1 MKQKNRI
8 RIHFSSGSVKQRLM
22 LSSSIILCVGFCLAF
37 ALVALLVQK
46 QYQEEFTKRLDA
58 SLAIMET
65 QGNKIWT
72 NPQKYAREE
81 SDRLSAVGQQIRIT
95 VLDSKGNVLGDSEQ
109 PGDVDDDTVR
119 GNHLDRPEIVQADKS
134 GRGYDVRL
142 SENAGERF
150 YYAAVRLPDQGYL
163 RAALSIADLDRVTRK
178 FWIGSLLSLLLGLI
192 LVCTVTWF
200 MADRFTLPIRSLTK
214 VARRISEG
222 DLSGRMQGQYTGE
235 IGDLTHSFNI
245 MAESTEQA
253 VLQTQKK
260 QEQLEGVLQGMD
272 DGVLC
277 VDRNN
282 RIVFLNQ
289 RARELLNARDLKE
302 GGILDGSLLIRQL
315 ADRMRSA
322 GEQGEEEAARR
333 ETLTTGG
340 PKEQQ
345 YNVYIAPI
353 PGKREDGEVLAVI
366 ADVTRMRR
374 LEQLRSE
381 FVANVTHELKTPL
394 TSIRGSIELL
404 RSGDRDEETR
414 QYFYDV
420 LDIEAERLHHLI
432 DDMLVLSQIENAK
445 EDPSARRC
453 NLKEELMA
461 TIERLHPVAEKASV
475 TLELDADPSLYCD
488 CSPTR
493 IGQLFINL
501 IENAIKYNVPQGKV
515 TVTAR
520 RQRHMAIVRVR
531 DTGIG
536 IAPEHLD
543 RLFERFYRVDT
554 SRSREIGGTGLGLSI
569 VKHLAA
575 LYHGEVSVESEVGK
589 GSTFTVRLPLS
600 PE

>member
-1 MKQKNRI
+1 MEQKHTRRLLFWN
-8 RIHFSSGSVKQRLM
+8 GSVKQRLM
-22 LSSSIILCVGFCLAF
+22 LSSAVILCAGFCLAF
-37 ALVALLVQK
+37 MLVALLVQQ
-46 QYQEEFTKRLDA
+46 QYREEFTKRLDA

-65 QGNKIWT
+65 QVQEIQA
-72 NPQKYAREE
+72 NPQKYARSE
-81 SDRLSAVGQQIRIT
+81 SERLSAVGQQVRIT
-95 VLDSKGNVLGDSEQ
+95 VLDSNGNVLGDSEQ
-109 PGDVDDDTVR
+109 QGDVDDNTVK
-119 GNHLDRPEIVQADKS
+119 GNHLDRPEIEQAKKE
-134 GRGYDVRL
+134 GRGYDVRV
-142 SENAGERF
+142 SENRGERF
-150 YYAAVRLPDQGYL
+150 YYAATRLPGQGYL
-163 RAALSIADLDRVTRK
+163 RAALSIAELDRVTQK
-178 FWIGSLLSLLLGLI
+178 FWMGSLFSLLLGLI
-192 LVCTVTWF
+192 LVCGVTWM
-200 MADRFTLPIRSLTK
+200 MADRFTRPIRHLTQ
-214 VARRISEG
+214 VARRISQG
-222 DLSGRMQGQYTGE
+222 DLSGRMQGQYSGE
-235 IGDLTHSFNI
+235 IGELAHSFNV

-277 VDRNN
+277 VDKSN
-282 RIVFLNQ
+282 RVVFLNQ
-289 RARELLNARDLKE
+289 RARELLSAPELKE
-302 GGILDGSLLIRQL
+302 GGTLDGSLLLRRL
-315 ADRMRSA
+315 AEQMRSG
-322 GEQGEEEAARR
+322 GEQARR
-333 ETLTTGG
+333 ETLSAGG
-340 PKEQQ
+340 PKERQ
-345 YNVYIAPI
+345 YAVYFSPI
-353 PGKREDGEVLAVI
+353 PGRREDGEVLAVI
-366 ADVTRMRR
+366 ADVTRMRQ

-414 QYFYDV
+414 RYFYDV
-420 LDIEAERLHHLI
+420 LDIEAERLYHLI

-445 EDPSARRC
+445 EDPAARRC
-453 NLKEELMA
+453 NLKEELQA
-461 TIERLHPVAEKASV
+461 TLDRLTPVAEKAGV
-475 TLELDADPSLYCD
+475 TLELDADASLYCD

-493 IGQLFINL
+493 IGQLFGNL
-501 IENAIKYNVPQGKV
+501 IENAIKYNVPQGSV

-520 RQRHMAIVRVR
+520 RQRHMVLVRVR

-575 LYHGEVSVESEVGK
+575 LYHGEVSVESNIGK

>member
-65 QGNKIWT
+65 QGSKIWA

-109 PGDVDDDTVR
+109 PGDVDDDTVK
-119 GNHLDRPEIVQADKS
+119 GNHLSRPEILQADQS

-178 FWIGSLLSLLLGLI
+178 FWVGSLLSLLLGLI
-192 LVCTVTWF
+192 LICTVTWF

-282 RIVFLNQ
+282 
-289 RARELLNARDLKE
+289 
-302 GGILDGSLLIRQL
+302 
-315 ADRMRSA
+315 
-322 GEQGEEEAARR
+322 
-333 ETLTTGG
+333 
-340 PKEQQ
+340 
-345 YNVYIAPI
+345 
-353 PGKREDGEVLAVI
+353 
-366 ADVTRMRR
+366 
-374 LEQLRSE
+374 
-381 FVANVTHELKTPL
+381 
-394 TSIRGSIELL
+394 
-404 RSGDRDEETR
+404 
-414 QYFYDV
+414 
-420 LDIEAERLHHLI
+420 
-432 DDMLVLSQIENAK
+432 
-445 EDPSARRC
+445 C
-453 NLKEELMA
+453 
-461 TIERLHPVAEKASV
+461 
-475 TLELDADPSLYCD
+475 
-488 CSPTR
+488 
-493 IGQLFINL
+493 
-501 IENAIKYNVPQGKV
+501 
-515 TVTAR
+515 
-520 RQRHMAIVRVR
+520 
-531 DTGIG
+531 
-536 IAPEHLD
+536 
-543 RLFERFYRVDT
+543 
-554 SRSREIGGTGLGLSI
+554 
-569 VKHLAA
+569 
-575 LYHGEVSVESEVGK
+575 
-589 GSTFTVRLPLS
+589 
-600 PE
+600 

>member
-1 MKQKNRI
+1 MKEKKN
-8 RIHFSSGSVKQRLM
+8 FLQQFGNGSVKQRLM
-22 LSSSIILCVGFCLAF
+22 LLSSIILCAGFCLSF
-37 ALVALLVQK
+37 ALVAVLVQK
-46 QYQEEFTKRLDA
+46 QYREEFTKRLDA
-58 SLAIMET
+58 SLAIMES
-65 QGNKIWT
+65 QSNEIWS
-72 NPQKYAREE
+72 NPQKYTREE
-81 SDRLSAVGQQIRIT
+81 SKRLEYVGQQMRIT
-95 VLDSKGNVLGDSEQ
+95 VLDFKGNVVGDSEQ

-119 GNHLDRPEIVQADKS
+119 GNHLTRPEIVAAGKT
-134 GRGYDVRL
+134 GRGYDIRL
-142 SENAGERF
+142 SANRGERF
-150 YYAAVRLPDQGYL
+150 YYSAVRLSDQGYL
-163 RAALSIADLDRVTRK
+163 RAALSMADLDRVTQK
-178 FWIGSLLSLLLGLI
+178 FWAGSLISLLLGLVLI
-192 LVCTVTWF
+192 CTVTWF
-200 MADRFTLPIRSLTK
+200 MADRFTLPIRNLTK

-222 DLSGRMQGQYTGE
+222 DLSGRMQGHFTGE
-235 IGDLTHSFNI
+235 IGELTHSFNV

-277 VDRNN
+277 VDKHN
-282 RIVFLNQ
+282 RVVFLNQ
-289 RARELLNARDLKE
+289 RARELLHTNDLKE
-302 GGILDGSLLIRQL
+302 GGVLDGSLLIRQL
-315 ADRMRSA
+315 AERMHKA
-322 GEQGEEEAARR
+322 GENSELDAVRR
-333 ETLTTGG
+333 ETLATGG
-340 PKEQQ
+340 PKEKQFT
-345 YNVYIAPI
+345 VYIAPI
-353 PGKREDGEVLAVI
+353 PGKREDGEILAVI
-366 ADVTRMRR
+366 ADVTRMRQ

-414 QYFYDV
+414 RYFYDV

-445 EDPSARRC
+445 EDPLVRHC
-453 NLKEELMA
+453 NLKEELKN
-461 TIERLHPVAEKASV
+461 TLERLRPVAEKALV
-475 TLELDADPSLYCD
+475 TLELDADATLFCD

-493 IGQLFINL
+493 IGQLFGNL
-501 IENAIKYNVPQGKV
+501 VENAIKYNVPNGTV
-515 TVTAR
+515 TVTAQK
-520 RQRHMAIVRVR
+520 QRHMAIIRVR

-575 LYHGEVSVESEVGK
+575 LYHGEVSVESETGK

-600 PE
+600 IE

>member
-65 QGNKIWT
+65 QGSKIWA

-109 PGDVDDDTVR
+109 PGDVDDDTVK
-119 GNHLDRPEIVQADKS
+119 GNHLSRPEIVQADKS

-163 RAALSIADLDRVTRK
+163 RAALSIADLDRVTMK

-333 ETLTTGG
+333 ETLATGG

-475 TLELDADPSLYCD
+475 TLELDADP
-488 CSPTR
+488 
-493 IGQLFINL
+493 
-501 IENAIKYNVPQGKV
+501 
-515 TVTAR
+515 
-520 RQRHMAIVRVR
+520 
-531 DTGIG
+531 
-536 IAPEHLD
+536 
-543 RLFERFYRVDT
+543 
-554 SRSREIGGTGLGLSI
+554 
-569 VKHLAA
+569 
-575 LYHGEVSVESEVGK
+575 
-589 GSTFTVRLPLS
+589 
-600 PE
+600 

>member
-1 MKQKNRI
+1 
-8 RIHFSSGSVKQRLM
+8 
-22 LSSSIILCVGFCLAF
+22 
-37 ALVALLVQK
+37 
-46 QYQEEFTKRLDA
+46 
-58 SLAIMET
+58 
-65 QGNKIWT
+65 
-72 NPQKYAREE
+72 
-81 SDRLSAVGQQIRIT
+81 
-95 VLDSKGNVLGDSEQ
+95 
-109 PGDVDDDTVR
+109 
-119 GNHLDRPEIVQADKS
+119 
-134 GRGYDVRL
+134 
-142 SENAGERF
+142 
-150 YYAAVRLPDQGYL
+150 
-163 RAALSIADLDRVTRK
+163 
-178 FWIGSLLSLLLGLI
+178 
-192 LVCTVTWF
+192 

-333 ETLTTGG
+333 EMLTTGG

-520 RQRHMAIVRVR
+520 QQRHMAIVRVR

-554 SRSREIGGTGLGLSI
+554 LSLI
-569 VKHLAA
+569 HI
-575 LYHGEVSVESEVGK
+575 
-589 GSTFTVRLPLS
+589 
-600 PE
+600 

>member
-1 MKQKNRI
+1 MVKKNHVLRSF
-8 RIHFSSGSVKQRLM
+8 HNGSVKQRLM
-22 LSSSIILCVGFCLAF
+22 LISSIILCAGFCLAF
-37 ALVALLVQK
+37 ALVAVLVQK
-46 QYQEEFTKRLDA
+46 QYREEFTKRLDA

-65 QGNKIWT
+65 QSNEIWA
-72 NPQKYAREE
+72 NPQKYTREE
-81 SDRLSAVGQQIRIT
+81 SKRLESVGQQMRIT
-95 VLDSKGNVLGDSEQ
+95 VLDSKGNVVGDSEQ

-119 GNHLDRPEIVQADKS
+119 GNHLSRPEIIAAGKA

-142 SENAGERF
+142 SANRGERF
-150 YYAAVRLPDQGYL
+150 YYAAVRLSDQGYL
-163 RAALSIADLDRVTRK
+163 RAALSMADLDRVTQK
-178 FWIGSLLSLLLGLI
+178 FWAGSLISLLLGLI
-192 LVCTVTWF
+192 LICTVTWF
-200 MADRFTLPIRSLTK
+200 MADRFTLPIRNLSK

-222 DLSGRMQGQYTGE
+222 DLSGRMKGNFTGE
-235 IGDLTHSFNI
+235 IGELTHSFNV

-253 VLQTQKK
+253 VLQTHKK

-277 VDRNN
+277 VDKHN
-282 RIVFLNQ
+282 RVVFLNQ
-289 RARELLNARDLKE
+289 RARELLHAKDLKE
-302 GGILDGSLLIRQL
+302 GGVLDGSLLIRQL
-315 ADRMRSA
+315 AERMHSA
-322 GEQGEEEAARR
+322 GEIGEQETVYR
-333 ETLTTGG
+333 ETLTAGG
-340 PKEQQ
+340 PKEKQF
-345 YNVYIAPI
+345 NVYIAPI

-366 ADVTRMRR
+366 ADVTRMRQ

-414 QYFYDV
+414 RYFYDV

-445 EDPSARRC
+445 DDPSARRC
-453 NLKEELMA
+453 NLKEELED
-461 TIERLHPVAEKASV
+461 TLERLRPVAEKSSV
-475 TLELDADPSLYCD
+475 ALELDADASLFCD

-493 IGQLFINL
+493 IGQLFGNL
-501 IENAIKYNVPQGKV
+501 IENAIKYNVPHGSV
-515 TVTAR
+515 TVTAQK
-520 RQRHMAIVRVR
+520 QRNMAMIRVR

-536 IAPEHLD
+536 IEPEHLD

-575 LYHGEVSVESEVGK
+575 LYHGEVSVESEIGK

-600 PE
+600 ME

>member
-22 LSSSIILCVGFCLAF
+22 LSSSFILCVGFCLAF

-65 QGNKIWT
+65 QGSKIWA

-109 PGDVDDDTVR
+109 PGDVDDDTVK
-119 GNHLDRPEIVQADKS
+119 GNHLSRPEILQADQS

-178 FWIGSLLSLLLGLI
+178 FWVGSLLSLLLGLI
-192 LVCTVTWF
+192 LICTVTWF

-520 RQRHMAIVRVR
+520 QQRHMAIVRVR